1 MPEFTPITFQGKIK
15 THTCFFMNY
24 TNNMVKCR
32 GFALD
37 LRTVSSCMTRNW
49 SARSWRMKELTQ
61 NVIRF
66 HWWKLTQNAQ
76 RELCSISSIHSIII
90 CDLLW
95 RPMFEFKIN
104 KTCACTLHCSFCLVY
119 LYRKGPEWQSI
130 RSPAQQSIKPS
141 VIKLYI
147 PAQNQCAEELVTW
160 LSNYGNNNPDV
171 KEAFMRYSADGKFS

>member
-66 HWWKLTQNAQ
+66 HWWKLTQNAR

-95 RPMFEFKIN
+95 RPMFEFLKN
-104 KTCACTLHCSFCLVY
+104 KQNLCTCTSLQFLSCLFIQ
-119 LYRKGPEWQSI
+119 E
-130 RSPAQQSIKPS
+130 RSRLAKHTKPS
-141 VIKLYI
+141 TAEHQTKRNQAVYTRAESVRRRISHVAFKLW
-147 PAQNQCAEELVTW
+147 QQ
-160 LSNYGNNNPDV
+160 
-171 KEAFMRYSADGKFS
+171 